1 MKRSTAVTETAQVL
15 FSAETAIDSAFG
27 QTAILASRLAQVRM
41 EMGLS
46 AVVGQRVFDAV
57 TATLNEL
64 SQARAEIVRA
74 HTELADVK
82 IRIGCAPWPPAA
94 ATRKTPTS
102 SRRPRGAL
110 WRRSPDRLFWSVTAG
125 AIASILCGTLQTLPS
140 ARKRRLALLHR
151 RPGELQRPRPGDDFR
166 AVGGPDVGAAFGA
179 FASGQLASGVLASNQ
194 ARPAPG
200 VPDR

>member
-82 IRIGCAPWPPAA
+82 IRIGCATVATGGGDKEDTDIVQAPARRALA
-94 ATRKTPTS
+94 AV
-102 SRRPRGAL
+102 A
-110 WRRSPDRLFWSVTAG
+110 
-125 AIASILCGTLQTLPS
+125 
-140 ARKRRLALLHR
+140 
-151 RPGELQRPRPGDDFR
+151 
-166 AVGGPDVGAAFGA
+166 
-179 FASGQLASGVLASNQ
+179 
-194 ARPAPG
+194 
-200 VPDR
+200 